1 MYMYVSNKIDIHNS
15 TQLIYILKCTD
26 TEMHTF
32 IYHKF
37 FLEFCW
43 CWFSVY
49 TVNHSKTGLYWSDFK
64 CTQVIEA
71 DIVLCQYTGVYGAN
85 RFYGL

>member
-1 MYMYVSNKIDIHNS
+1 MYISNTIDIHNL

-32 IYHKF
+32 IYHKKKIRI
-37 FLEFCW
+37 LLVLV
-43 CWFSVY
+43 SVY

-64 CTQVIEA
+64 CTHSF
-71 DIVLCQYTGVYGAN
+71 LN
-85 RFYGL
+85 RLSRLT

>member
-1 MYMYVSNKIDIHNS
+1 MYMYGSNKIDIHNS
-15 TQLIYILKCTD
+15 TQLIYILKYTD

-32 IYHKF
+32 IYHNF

-64 CTQVIEA
+64 CTHSF
-71 DIVLCQYTGVYGAN
+71 LN
-85 RFYGL
+85 RLSRLT

>member
-32 IYHKF
+32 IYHKKKIRI
-37 FLEFCW
+37 LLVLV
-43 CWFSVY
+43 FSV
-49 TVNHSKTGLYWSDFK
+49 HGESFK
-64 CTQVIEA
+64 
-71 DIVLCQYTGVYGAN
+71 D
-85 RFYGL
+85 RFILD

>member
-32 IYHKF
+32 IYHKKIRILLVLVF
-37 FLEFCW
+37 NVHGE
-43 CWFSVY
+43 S
-49 TVNHSKTGLYWSDFK
+49 FK
-64 CTQVIEA
+64 
-71 DIVLCQYTGVYGAN
+71 D
-85 RFYGL
+85 RFILV